1 MECRPIDLQTYPRRA
16 HFEYFR
22 TLAFPYVG
30 MTVQVDVTELEAFC
44 KSRGCSFY
52 LTFLHAVA
60 LAANRVPEFRL
71 RIRGEGIVAYDT
83 CGTSH
88 IELLPD
94 STYCYCT
101 LYHHLGLEEYLAYAQ
116 RTRRA
121 CREQASIEDDDETE
135 GLYFIST
142 VPWLHYTSLTQPV
155 ACGSDSNPRF
165 TWGKFEAD
173 WRGRLMMPLTVQ
185 VHHALMDGVHIGAFY
200 RCLEE
205 ELVGIVRM

>member
-1 MECRPIDLQTYPRRA
+1 MECRAVDLQTYPRRA
-16 HFEYFR
+16 HFDYFR
-22 TLAFPYVG
+22 SLAFPYVG
-30 MTVQVDVTELEAFC
+30 VTVQVDVTELEAFC
-44 KSRGCSFY
+44 KARGYSFY

-71 RIRGEGIVAYDT
+71 RIRGEGIVAYDE

-88 IELLPD
+88 VELLPD
-94 STYCYCT
+94 NTFCYCT
-101 LYHHLGLEEYLAYAQ
+101 LYHGLPLADYLTYAE

-142 VPWLHYTSLTQPV
+142 VPWLHYTSLAQPV

-165 TWGKFEAD
+165 TWGKFEPD
-173 WRGRLMMPLTVQ
+173 GQGRLRMPLTVQ
-185 VHHALMDGVHIGAFY
+185 AHHGLLDGVHIGAFY
-200 RCLEE
+200 RYLEE
-205 ELVGIVRM
+205 ELARIVRM